1 MGGDV
6 VTDAGLSPLAMPMI
20 GGLARYAP
28 PPVSGI
34 NLADNTNLWGTPPA
48 AVREIA
54 AAAAGAASYPSLY
67 GEALKAAAAASLD
80 VTADA
85 IVTGCGSDNVLDA
98 AMRAFAGAGSRVA
111 FCAPTFV
118 MVPKFATLAGA
129 TPVALPF
136 RANGDIDADALL
148 AAEAAITYVCAP
160 NNPTGVQPSEAA
172 VSRILAEARGL
183 VILDEAYT
191 EFSGRTWAREAVAHG
206 RLLVCRTMSKAYGMA
221 GLRAGFGVA
230 RSDIIAAV
238 ERARG
243 PYTLNALAERASA
256 AAMREDGAWIADH
269 VQQALAVRDQL
280 ADALRA
286 LGYAPLPSAA
296 NFLCVPV
303 AGAPAIASRLRDRG
317 LLVRAF
323 ADLPGVGDALR
334 ITVGPWTIMQRLLDA
349 LAEDR

>member
-1 MGGDV
+1 M
-6 VTDAGLSPLAMPMI
+6 TDGPVSPLAVPMI

-28 PPVSGI
+28 PPASGL

-48 AVREIA
+48 AAREIA
-54 AAAAGAASYPSLY
+54 GAAAGVASYPSLY
-67 GEALKAAAAASLD
+67 GEELKAAAAGLLG
-80 VTADA
+80 VTADDV
-85 IVTGCGSDNVLDA
+85 VTGCGSDNVLDA
-98 AMRAFAGAGSRVA
+98 AMRAFAGPGARVA

-136 RANGDIDADALL
+136 RPDGDIDAEALL
-148 AAEAAITYVCAP
+148 AADAAITYVCAP
-160 NNPTGVQPSEAA
+160 NNPTGVQPSDAA
-172 VSRILAEARGL
+172 VAQVMAHARGL
-183 VILDEAYT
+183 VIVDEAYA
-191 EFSGRTWAREAVAHG
+191 EFSGRSWAGEARAHG

-221 GLRAGFGVA
+221 GLRAGYGVA
-230 RSDIIAAV
+230 RADVVAAI

-243 PYTLNALAERASA
+243 PYTLNALAERAA
-256 AAMREDGAWIADH
+256 AAALREDGAWIAEH
-269 VQQALAVRDQL
+269 AHLAVQTRERL
-280 ADALRA
+280 AEALRA

-296 NFLCVPV
+296 NFLCLPL
-303 AGAPAIASRLRDRG
+303 AGAPVMAARLRERG

-323 ADLPGVGDALR
+323 TALPGVGDALR

>member
-1 MGGDV
+1 MSEV
-6 VTDAGLSPLAMPMI
+6 VLSPLAMPVI

-28 PPVSGI
+28 PPVSGL

-67 GEALKAAAAASLD
+67 GEALKAAAAESLGMSPE
-80 VTADA
+80 A

-98 AMRAFAGAGSRVA
+98 AMRAFAGAGRRVA

-129 TPVALPF
+129 TPVPLAF
-136 RANGDIDADALL
+136 RPDGDIDADALL
-148 AAEAAITYVCAP
+148 AADADITYVCAP
-160 NNPTGVQPSEAA
+160 NNPTGVQPSDAA
-172 VSRILAEARGL
+172 VARVLERARGL
-183 VILDEAYT
+183 VIIDEAYT
-191 EFSGRTWAREAVAHG
+191 EYSGRTWAAEAVAHG

-230 RSDIIAAV
+230 RADVIAAL

-243 PYTLNALAERASA
+243 PYTLNALAERAA
-256 AAMREDGAWIADH
+256 AAAVREDGAWIAEH
-269 VQQALAVRDQL
+269 ARQAVATRERLAEG
-280 ADALRA
+280 LRA
-286 LGYAPLPSAA
+286 LGYAPLPSGA

-303 AGAPAIASRLRDRG
+303 DGAGIIAARLRERG

-323 ADLPGVGDALR
+323 TALPGLGDALR
-334 ITVGPWTIMQRLLDA
+334 ITVGPWTIMQQLLDA